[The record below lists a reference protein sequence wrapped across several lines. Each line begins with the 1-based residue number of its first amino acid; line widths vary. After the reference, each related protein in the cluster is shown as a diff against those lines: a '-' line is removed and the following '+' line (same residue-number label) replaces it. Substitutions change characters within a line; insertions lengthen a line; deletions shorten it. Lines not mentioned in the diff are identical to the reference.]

1 MQDEGRLTREEL
13 LRLGVAGGIGLGA
26 LAYLPAADALAA
38 IETETLKRGGT
49 FRIGVQG
56 GSDKEFIDAQSS
68 VLDPDAGRLA
78 ALFETLVYYDSN
90 YKLRPG
96 LATSFTSKDAKTWT
110 IRLRKGVE
118 FHNGKTMTADDV
130 AWSIKRMLDKSLSLY
145 ATAQLAGLRPQNV
158 KKVDKWTGRPPR
170 QPPNSGLPRA
180 LGHDF
185 LAKVPV
191 RFRNSKQG
199 AP

>member
-1 MQDEGRLTREEL
+1 MQHEGHLTREEL
-13 LRLGVAGGIGLGA
+13 LRRGAAAGIGLGA
-26 LAYLPAADALAA
+26 LGYLPVSDALAW
-38 IETETLKRGGT
+38 TESSTLKRGGT
-49 FRIGVQG
+49 FRVGVQG
-56 GSDKEFIDAQSS
+56 GSDKEIIDGQSS
-68 VLDPDAGRLA
+68 VLDPDAARIG
-78 ALFETLVYYDSN
+78 ALFDGLVYYDNN
-90 YKLRPG
+90 YKLRPA
-96 LATSFTSKDAKTWT
+96 LATSMTSKDAKTWT

-118 FHNGKTMTADDV
+118 FHNGKTMTADDIV
-130 AWSIKRMLDKSLSLY
+130 YSIRRMLDKSLSLY
-145 ATAQLAGLRPQNV
+145 ATAQLTGLRPQNV